1 MKARGGL
8 STPTTSTFSG
18 YSAGQPTLSRIMS
31 GSDFAKNPATPCY
44 YRNFNSLGGI
54 LGDETSTEEFDE
66 ADGTTAHSSPR
77 EFKTNA
83 NNIHVV
89 DANSAHIT
97 EINDLK
103 SNEIQEDQSKKI
115 LRNLVSSLE
124 NLSRCKSIN
133 HDCPKINTQSIEG
146 LDIFNCTAV
155 PGISL
160 HDYLLRI
167 QKYSSAP
174 LEALIVAYILI
185 KRCLFNCDGFELTNH
200 NIHKVFLI
208 SVMSAMKMYEDEVLE
223 NKAFARIGGIE
234 MSDLN
239 SLELKFVELIDGCL
253 FVNETTFVQTYK
265 YLSSEVVI
273 NYYPIKS
280 RQ

>member
-18 YSAGQPTLSRIMS
+18 YSAGQPSLSRIMS
-31 GSDFAKNPATPCY
+31 GDFAKNPTTPCY
-44 YRNFNSLGGI
+44 ARNFNSLGGI

-66 ADGTTAHSSPR
+66 AEGTTAHSSPR
-77 EFKTNA
+77 EFKANA
-83 NNIHVV
+83 NDIHVV

-124 NLSRCKSIN
+124 NLSRRKSITSERPT
-133 HDCPKINTQSIEG
+133 CYIPCIEG
-146 LDIFNCTAV
+146 LEIFSCTAV

-160 HDYLLRI
+160 QDYLQRI
-167 QKYSSAP
+167 QKYSGAT
-174 LEALIVAYILI
+174 LETLIVAYILI
-185 KRCLFNCDGFELTNH
+185 KRCLFNCDDFELNNH
-200 NIHKVFLI
+200 NIHKVLLLA
-208 SVMSAMKMYEDEVLE
+208 VMSAMKMYEDEVLE

-234 MSDLN
+234 MTDLN
-239 SLELKFVELIDGCL
+239 ALELKFFQLIDGCS
-253 FVNETTFVQTYK
+253 FVNETTYVQTYK
-265 YLSSEVVI
+265 YLSTEVI
-273 NYYPIKS
+273 NYYKP